1 VHLVNTST
9 VHARTVRLRGGRF
22 GLDRITRVTA
32 AFEKPGTYP
41 GASGT
46 YAAPVSPELTRTW
59 DCDDDLVVTLPPA
72 HRADL
77 DLTIA
82 RASGTPRH
90 LTTGGAA

>member
-1 VHLVNTST
+1 
-9 VHARTVRLRGGRF
+9 
-22 GLDRITRVTA
+22 
-32 AFEKPGTYP
+32 
-41 GASGT
+41 
-46 YAAPVSPELTRTW
+46 
-59 DCDDDLVVTLPPA
+59 VTLPPA